1 MFYFLMPLKS
11 VINSKVKKTHNFH
24 LWKELVDSGL
34 WHYIDD
40 GPFNNTSALE
50 SAGYEGGIV
59 TCHLLRLSK
68 ELSEQG

>member
-11 VINSKVKKTHNFH
+11 VINSKVKKTHHLH
-24 LWKELVDSGL
+24 LWKEHVDSGL
-34 WHYIDD
+34 WRYIDN
-40 GPFNNTSALE
+40 GPFNTSALE